1 MWLTR
6 VSINNPVF
14 AAMIMLALMVI
25 GLLATFRM
33 KVEEF
38 PNIEFPFVVVN
49 TVYSGASPEVIET
62 DITKK
67 IEDQVN
73 TIAGVKEV
81 TSVTQQGL
89 SQVIV
94 QFDLNIPSDVAAQ
107 NVRDKLALVTPTFR
121 DEVTTPIV
129 AQYNPADAPV
139 VSVTFR
145 SDKMSLRELSTYLD
159 NTVKKQLQTV
169 TGVGRVDI
177 LGGRQRQIRVL
188 LNPTQMNA
196 YKVSVN
202 QISNALRSENVEL
215 PVGTITNQNQEMV
228 IQVNGLVKTPNEF
241 NQIIVAQNRSSTGAT
256 VPVYLSQVA
265 QVVDGQAEAES
276 ASLQNGQPAVAMDI
290 IKMSDANVIDVVDK
304 TQQRLAE
311 IQATLPPGVT
321 MTVVADSSKSIRGSL
336 NNVVRTLIEGAILAV
351 FIVWLF
357 LGSWR
362 STIITGL
369 TLPISLLGTLAAIW
383 TFGFSI
389 NMMTLL
395 ALALCIG
402 LLIDDAIVVR
412 ENIVRHVGMGKH
424 HRQAAL
430 DGTQEIGLAVLATTL
445 VIVAVFLPVAFM
457 GGIIGR
463 FFYQFGVT
471 VSTAVLLS
479 LFVSF
484 TLDPMLSS
492 IWPDPDAVHQHDRL
506 NVRVS
511 FRKRPIAWLL
521 AGFQRLLDRLTHLYS
536 HILAWSLRHRLI
548 TVLIAIASLVAAF
561 FAVGLVGKEF
571 VPQADMNEIK
581 VKFETPVNANIDY
594 TQQKAAQVNAVLQSF
609 PEVTNTYA
617 TVNAMS
623 YSGNNRVQV
632 NVSLVPKDER
642 TRGLDALNRAM
653 REQLQ
658 QVGGIKVTSVAA
670 AAMAVSGGL
679 KPIMISIKGNDLNE
693 LQRLSNEFM
702 QKLSNV
708 NGLVDL
714 ESTLKQPKSMVNVTI
729 NREAANDA
737 GLSIGQIGQALRPLL
752 AGDNVSTFKD
762 DNGNNIDVNVR
773 LNDDNRQTISQLQSM
788 YLSSSRMDQNGQP
801 MLVPLSQVANF
812 SETLGAPQINRR
824 SLFRE
829 VVVQANTD
837 GRPAGDIG
845 ADITKIQ
852 NEMKLPP
859 GYSFAV
865 QGSNKDMA
873 ESIGYATTALGLA
886 IVFIYMLLG
895 SQFNSFLY
903 PVAIM
908 ASLPLSLIGVFFAL
922 FLFGSSLNMFS
933 IIGIIMLMGLVC
945 KNAILLID
953 FIKESL
959 SKGLSRNEAIMLA
972 GQTRL
977 RPILM
982 TTAAMV
988 MGMVPLALGI
998 GEGSEQQAP
1007 MAHAIIGGVITS
1019 TLLTLIV
1026 VPVIYTYLDDGK
1038 QRFLRLFAK
1047 KKAEPPAIERHDS
1060 L

>member
-1 MWLTR
+1 
-6 VSINNPVF
+6 
-14 AAMIMLALMVI
+14 
-25 GLLATFRM
+25 
-33 KVEEF
+33 
-38 PNIEFPFVVVN
+38 
-49 TVYSGASPEVIET
+49 
-62 DITKK
+62 
-67 IEDQVN
+67 
-73 TIAGVKEV
+73 
-81 TSVTQQGL
+81 
-89 SQVIV
+89 
-94 QFDLNIPSDVAAQ
+94 
-107 NVRDKLALVTPTFR
+107 
-121 DEVTTPIV
+121 
-129 AQYNPADAPV
+129 
-139 VSVTFR
+139 
-145 SDKMSLRELSTYLD
+145 
-159 NTVKKQLQTV
+159 
-169 TGVGRVDI
+169 
-177 LGGRQRQIRVL
+177 
-188 LNPTQMNA
+188 
-196 YKVSVN
+196 
-202 QISNALRSENVEL
+202 
-215 PVGTITNQNQEMV
+215 
-228 IQVNGLVKTPNEF
+228 
-241 NQIIVAQNRSSTGAT
+241 
-256 VPVYLSQVA
+256 
-265 QVVDGQAEAES
+265 
-276 ASLQNGQPAVAMDI
+276 
-290 IKMSDANVIDVVDK
+290 
-304 TQQRLAE
+304 
-311 IQATLPPGVT
+311 
-321 MTVVADSSKSIRGSL
+321 
-336 NNVVRTLIEGAILAV
+336 
-351 FIVWLF
+351 
-357 LGSWR
+357 
-362 STIITGL
+362 
-369 TLPISLLGTLAAIW
+369 
-383 TFGFSI
+383 
-389 NMMTLL
+389 
-395 ALALCIG
+395 
-402 LLIDDAIVVR
+402 
-412 ENIVRHVGMGKH
+412 
-424 HRQAAL
+424 
-430 DGTQEIGLAVLATTL
+430 
-445 VIVAVFLPVAFM
+445 
-457 GGIIGR
+457 
-463 FFYQFGVT
+463 
-471 VSTAVLLS
+471 
-479 LFVSF
+479 
-484 TLDPMLSS
+484 
-492 IWPDPDAVHQHDRL
+492 
-506 NVRVS
+506 
-511 FRKRPIAWLL
+511 
-521 AGFQRLLDRLTHLYS
+521 
-536 HILAWSLRHRLI
+536 
-548 TVLIAIASLVAAF
+548 
-561 FAVGLVGKEF
+561 
-571 VPQADMNEIK
+571 MNEIK
-581 VKFETPVNANIDY
+581 VKFETPVNANLDY

-801 MLVPLSQVANF
+801 ILVPLSQVANF

-845 ADITKIQ
+845 ADITNIQ

-959 SKGLSRNEAIMLA
+959 SNGLSRTEAIMLA

-988 MGMVPLALGI
+988 MGMIPLALGI

-1047 KKAEPPAIERHDS
+1047 KKAKTLAIERHDS